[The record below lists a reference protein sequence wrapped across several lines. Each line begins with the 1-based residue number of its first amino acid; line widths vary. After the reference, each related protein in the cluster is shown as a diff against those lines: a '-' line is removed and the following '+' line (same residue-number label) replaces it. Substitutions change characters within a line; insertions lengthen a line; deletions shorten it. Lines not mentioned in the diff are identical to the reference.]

1 MGAAAGDDGGT
12 VPVAEGQDG
21 ADLPDRFERDE
32 VCRRVGID
40 SDRLY
45 DWAGARRSKG
55 PAIVPPSRTPY
66 SGSGRGRGPVFSWE
80 DVVTL
85 RAVKQLHQAGA
96 PTQLIRKAF
105 VKLRQR
111 GLTALQVGL
120 LVEDKA
126 IFMIDVDP
134 DTGTSRREALASRTR
149 TIVTPGQG
157 VLILASEESDK
168 LRAEVRSLPAGQE
181 QRHAAVPAPAVRQLE
196 LGSDQLEDQ
205 ERRSG

>member
-1 MGAAAGDDGGT
+1 MGAAAGDDSET
-12 VPVAEGQDG
+12 VAAAEGHDG
-21 ADLPDRFERDE
+21 AGLPDRFERDE
-32 VCRRVGID
+32 VCRLVGID
-40 SDRLY
+40 PDRLY

-80 DVVTL
+80 DVATL
-85 RAVKQLHQAGA
+85 RAVKRLHQAGA

-126 IFMIDVDP
+126 IFMVDP
-134 DTGTSRREALASRTR
+134 DLEDGAASHREVLVSRTR

-157 VLILASEESDK
+157 VLIFASEESDK
-168 LRAEVRSLPAGQE
+168 LRAEVRSLPGGRRQ
-181 QRHAAVPAPAVRQLE
+181 QDAAETAAAEQLE
-196 LGSDQLEDQ
+196 LGSEPPQKR
-205 ERRSG
+205 ERRVG